1 MSAPVHLRMKTLVD
15 LLSCVQSPDLFIKL
29 NLMCVNTSDS
39 KHEPQREVTTIY
51 KSFICVDELFVR
63 CYYVHVFI
71 TKTCYKKIDVCRVC
85 DAIQILFS

>member
-51 KSFICVDELFVR
+51 KSFICVDELFFHLLLL
-63 CYYVHVFI
+63 CSCFYN
-71 TKTCYKKIDVCRVC
+71 KN
-85 DAIQILFS
+85 LL